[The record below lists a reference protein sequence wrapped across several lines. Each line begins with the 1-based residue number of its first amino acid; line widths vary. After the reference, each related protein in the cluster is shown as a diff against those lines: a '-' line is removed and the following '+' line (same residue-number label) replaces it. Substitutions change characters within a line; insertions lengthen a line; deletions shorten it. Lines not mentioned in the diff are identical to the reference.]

1 MVAFTIQQVSNAKKA
16 IHVDIYVHIVSP
28 LSRNDHKSPVS

>member
-1 MVAFTIQQVSNAKKA
+1 MIIFTIQHVSNAKKA
-16 IHVDIYVHIVSP
+16 IHVDIHIHITSP